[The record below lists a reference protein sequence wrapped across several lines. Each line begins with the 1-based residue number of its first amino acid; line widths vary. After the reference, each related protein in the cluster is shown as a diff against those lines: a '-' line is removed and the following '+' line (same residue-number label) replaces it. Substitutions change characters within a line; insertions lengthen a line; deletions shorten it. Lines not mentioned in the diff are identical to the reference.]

1 MRKQAEE
8 NCSLSLRNILSDLI
22 FVGCVNEKQTLIQH
36 ETMLYLCDN
45 QKLGSVVCYPI
56 SFEFKLINFLF
67 QGGAFLPDFTLWFWK
82 FWRNQI
88 WRARFACPWIDLVSA
103 GIRREWMDA
112 WRWTHR
118 RSGHYSSRYPR
129 QKSHYSTRVLQFPD
143 IRRWSLVATTIAS
156 RYTNTIP
163 I

>member
-67 QGGAFLPDFTLWFWK
+67 QGGAFLPDFTL
-82 FWRNQI
+82 
-88 WRARFACPWIDLVSA
+88 
-103 GIRREWMDA
+103 
-112 WRWTHR
+112 
-118 RSGHYSSRYPR
+118 
-129 QKSHYSTRVLQFPD
+129 
-143 IRRWSLVATTIAS
+143 
-156 RYTNTIP
+156 
-163 I
+163 